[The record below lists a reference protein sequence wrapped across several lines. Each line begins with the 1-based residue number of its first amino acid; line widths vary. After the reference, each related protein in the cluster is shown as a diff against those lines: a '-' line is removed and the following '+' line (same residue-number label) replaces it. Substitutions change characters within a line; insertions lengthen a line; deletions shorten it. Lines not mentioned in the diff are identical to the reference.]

1 VLPVW
6 LTDTVTPDL
15 DRALH
20 YTHLWGLEG
29 LALRTLGRAGDRVPF
44 VNEAKLRRRIAEHE
58 TPVAAIVP
66 GMFEGD
72 VSDRIAWLNELA
84 AFEETLAFCRRIDC
98 PCVLVSAF
106 LPGAPVEV
114 AAGALRRAGEAAARH
129 GIVVGV
135 CNEWG
140 GAFPTGR
147 ALGSVLE
154 TVAHPAVRAAWSP
167 ADARRAGEPATAGA
181 EALRGRL
188 AFVRCFDGA
197 GEGEAWRPTALGEG
211 DVGWGEALRRLRA
224 GGYEGPVS
232 LEVTVEPR
240 PRAGLR
246 DATTLLKRLRA
257 SERGANGRG

>member
-1 VLPVW
+1 MSPVW

-29 LALRTLGRAGDRVPF
+29 LVLRTLGRAGDRVPF
-44 VNEAKLRRRIAEHE
+44 VNEAKLRRRMAEHE
-58 TPVAAIVP
+58 MPVAAVVP

-84 AFEETLAFCRRIDC
+84 SFEETLAFCLRIDC

-106 LPGAPVEV
+106 RPGAPVEAV
-114 AAGALRRAGEAAARH
+114 ASALRRAGEAAARR
-129 GIVVGV
+129 GVVVGV
-135 CNEWG
+135 CNEWD
-140 GAFPTGR
+140 GAFPTAR

-154 TVAHPAVRAAWSP
+154 VVAHPAVGAAWSP
-167 ADARRAGEPATAGA
+167 ADARRAGEPATEGM
-181 EALRGRL
+181 EALQGRL
-188 AFVRCFDGA
+188 TFVRCLDGR

-211 DVGWGEALRRLRA
+211 EVGWGEVLRCLRA
-224 GGYEGPVS
+224 DGYEGALG
-232 LEVTVEPR
+232 LEVTTTPR

-246 DATTLLKRLRA
+246 DATALLKTLRA
-257 SERGANGRG
+257 AERAHMGGA

>member
-1 VLPVW
+1 MLPVW

-58 TPVAAIVP
+58 MPVAAVVP

-72 VSDRIAWLNELA
+72 VSDRIAWMNELA
-84 AFEETLAFCRRIDC
+84 AFEETLAFCRRIDS
-98 PCVLVSAF
+98 PLVLVSAF
-106 LPGAPVEV
+106 LPGAAVEA
-114 AAGALRRAGEAAARH
+114 AAGVLRSAGETAARH

-135 CNEWG
+135 CNEWA
-140 GAFPTGR
+140 GAFPTAR
-147 ALGSVLE
+147 ALAAVLDA
-154 TVAHPAVRAAWSP
+154 VAHPAVRAAWSP
-167 ADARRAGEPATAGA
+167 AEALRAGEPARAGV

-197 GEGEAWRPTALGEG
+197 GEAWRPTPLGEG
-211 DVGWGEALRRLRA
+211 GVGWGEVLGRLRA
-224 GGYEGPVS
+224 TGYEGPVS
-232 LEVTVEPR
+232 LEVTTEPR

-246 DATTLLKRLRA
+246 DATTLLRMLRA
-257 SERGANGRG
+257 AERGAKGNG